1 MRSHS
6 VRATTFHGVGDI
18 RVEDVPDSQI
28 LAPTDAIVRVTKAGI
43 CGSDLH
49 FLHYGDALGMTP
61 GLRLGHEFVG
71 VVEEVGSEVTGLV
84 VGDRVVA
91 PFAFSDNTCACCAL
105 DVQSSCAQGGIFGSP
120 FWGEHAGGQVE
131 GGQAEALRVPQA
143 SGTLVKIPNSLA
155 SAENDSKVL
164 PLGDVLSTGYH
175 AAVNAG
181 VGPGSTAV
189 VIGDGAVGLSG
200 VISATLLGAERII
213 HVGHHADRLEIGRA
227 AGATDSIN
235 GKEQDVV
242 ATVLEMTG
250 GLGADGA
257 VETISSNDTIEQA
270 INVTRPGGHVGIVGM
285 SHFFEEASGQP
296 YAVAFMK
303 NVALH
308 PGVCPSRHYIPG
320 LLKDLEAGK
329 MDPSV
334 VFTHDLALD
343 DAPEGYRIMDQRVDG
358 SIKVALTPGS

>member
-1 MRSHS
+1 M
-6 VRATTFHGVGDI
+6 RATTFHGVGDI
-18 RVEDVPDSQI
+18 RVEDVPDSRI
-28 LAPTDAIVRVTKAGI
+28 IAPTDVIVRVTKAGI

-71 VVEEVGSEVTGLV
+71 VVEEVGGEVTGLA

-91 PFAFSDNTCACCAL
+91 PFAFADNSCACCANGI
-105 DVQSSCAQGGIFGSP
+105 QTSCTSGGIFGSP
-120 FWGEHAGGQVE
+120 FWGESAGGQVE
-131 GGQAEALRVPQA
+131 GGQAEYLRVPQA
-143 SGTLVKIPNSLA
+143 DGTLVKIPGSLA
-155 SAENDSKVL
+155 AAEHDTKVL

-181 VGPGSTAV
+181 VGPGATVV
-189 VIGDGAVGLSG
+189 VIGDGAVGISG
-200 VISATLLGAERII
+200 VISAKLLGAERII
-213 HVGHHADRLEIGRA
+213 HVGHHPDRLDIGRA

-235 GKEQDVV
+235 GKEQDVE

-250 GLGADGA
+250 GMGADGT
-257 VETISSNDTIEQA
+257 VETISSNGTIAQA
-270 INVTRPGGHVGIVGM
+270 ITTTRPGGHVGIVGM

-296 YAVAFMK
+296 YAMAFMK

-320 LLKDLEAGK
+320 LLKDLEAGR
-329 MDPSV
+329 MDTSV
-334 VFTHDLALD
+334 VFTHDLPLD
-343 DAPEGYRIMDQRVDG
+343 DAAEGYRIMDQRIDG
-358 SIKVALTPGS
+358 SIKVALTPGT

>member
-1 MRSHS
+1 MRA
-6 VRATTFHGVGDI
+6 ATYHGTGDV
-18 RVEDVPDSQI
+18 RVEDVAESQI

-49 FLHYGDALGMTP
+49 FFHFGDALGMQP

-71 VVEEVGSEVTGLV
+71 VVEEVGPDVTGIA

-91 PFAFSDNTCACCAL
+91 PFAFSDNSCGCCSL
-105 DVQSSCAQGGIFGSP
+105 GVQTSCTSGGIFGSP

-131 GGQAEALRVPQA
+131 GGQAEFLRVPQA
-143 SGTLVKIPNSLA
+143 SGTLVKIPDALA
-155 SAENDSKVL
+155 GAEHDTKVL

-181 VGPGSTAV
+181 IGPGATAV

-200 VISATLLGAERII
+200 VISAKLLGAERII
-213 HVGHHADRLEIGRA
+213 HVGHHADRLEIGRT

-257 VETISSNDTIEQA
+257 VETISSNGTIEQA

-285 SHFFEEASGQP
+285 SHFFEEATGQP

-320 LLKDLEAGK
+320 LLADLEAGK

-334 VFTHDLALD
+334 VFTHDLSLEDVA
-343 DAPEGYRIMDQRVDG
+343 EGYRIMDQRVDG
-358 SIKVALTPGS
+358 SIKVALTPGA

>member
-1 MRSHS
+1 M
-6 VRATTFHGVGDI
+6 RATTFHGAGDI
-18 RVEDVPDSQI
+18 RVEDVADSQI

-49 FLHYGDALGMTP
+49 FLHFGEALGMTP

-71 VVEEVGSEVTGLV
+71 VVEEVGPEATGIS

-91 PFAFSDNTCACCAL
+91 PFAFSDGSCTCCSL
-105 DVQSSCAQGGIFGSP
+105 GVQTSCTSGGIFGSP
-120 FWGEHAGGQVE
+120 FWGESAGGQVE
-131 GGQAEALRVPQA
+131 GGQAEYVRVPQA
-143 SGTLVKIPNSLA
+143 GGTLVVIPESLA
-155 SAENDSKVL
+155 AAEHDTKVL
-164 PLGDVLSTGYH
+164 PLGDVMSTGYH

-200 VISATLLGAERII
+200 VISAKLLGAERII
-213 HVGHHADRLEIGRA
+213 HVGHHADRLELGSA
-227 AGATDSIN
+227 AGATHSIN

-242 ATVLEMTG
+242 ATVMELTG

-257 VETISSNDTIEQA
+257 VETISSNGTIEQA
-270 INVTRPGGHVGIVGM
+270 ITVTRPGGNVGIVGM

-296 YAVAFMK
+296 YAMAFMK
-303 NVALH
+303 NVSLH
-308 PGVCPSRHYIPG
+308 PGVCPSRAYIPG
-320 LLKDLEAGK
+320 LLDDLQAGK
-329 MDPSV
+329 MDPSI

-343 DAPEGYRIMDQRVDG
+343 DAPEGYRIMDERVDG
-358 SIKVALTPGS
+358 SIKVALTPGA